1 MVRQREKD
9 IEITIKLTPGQI
21 KEAYRQLM
29 DKQKGRDWLDD
40 PEIFE
45 MLARRETKVAHE
57 IKKGQ
62 FISLKE
68 FQSRLSKD

>member
-9 IEITIKLTPGQI
+9 IEITIKLNPRQI

-29 DKQKGRDWLDD
+29 EKQTGKDWLDD

-45 MLARRETKVAHE
+45 MLARREAKVAQE

-68 FQSRLSKD
+68 FQSRLNKD